1 MNEEMVNVLLQKNKT
16 KCIGLRFF
24 TVYGEWGRPDMFM
37 MKYLNATYNKSKV
50 FYLNNYGN
58 HFRDFTYVNDVCK
71 ILRKLIYSK
80 LKYKHL
86 IINICSNKPLKLTKI
101 IKEID
106 NFLTYKLPNNLLGK
120 IWKGK
125 YRGQKQKWFIMR
137 FVGNEEDINIKT
149 KNAEF
154 KEWKWID
161 VNQLINVVVS
171 FKLDVYKSIV
181 KELNILL
188 N

>member
-1 MNEEMVNVLLQKNKT
+1 MSL
-16 KCIGLRFF
+16 
-24 TVYGEWGRPDMFM
+24 
-37 MKYLNATYNKSKV
+37 NKSKNLPLRLGVGVVLLNSNNKV
-50 FYLNNYGN
+50 FVGKRIDNP
-58 HFRDFTYVNDVCK
+58 VNFWQMPQGGVDDNEN
-71 ILRKLIYSK
+71 LLYAANRE
-80 LKYKHL
+80 LKEETGVKSTEL
-86 IINICSNKPLKLTKI
+86 

-106 NFLTYKLPNNLLGK
+106 NWLTYELPKNLLGK

-137 FVGNEEDINIKT
+137 FVGDEEEINIKT

-161 VNQLINVVVS
+161 ANQLLNVVID

>member
-1 MNEEMVNVLLQKNKT
+1 MSL
-16 KCIGLRFF
+16 
-24 TVYGEWGRPDMFM
+24 
-37 MKYLNATYNKSKV
+37 NKSKNLPLRLGVGVVLLNSNNKV
-50 FYLNNYGN
+50 FVGKRIDNP
-58 HFRDFTYVNDVCK
+58 VNFWQMPQGGVDDNENLLYAANRELKEETGVK
-71 ILRKLIYSK
+71 STKL
-80 LKYKHL
+80 
-86 IINICSNKPLKLTKI
+86 

-106 NFLTYKLPNNLLGK
+106 NWLTYELPKNLLGK

-137 FVGNEEDINIKT
+137 FVGDEEEINIKT

-161 VNQLINVVVS
+161 VNQLLNVVVR
-171 FKLDVYKSIV
+171 FKHDVYKTIV

>member
-1 MNEEMVNVLLQKNKT
+1 MSLNISKKLPLRLGVGVVLINS
-16 KCIGLRFF
+16 
-24 TVYGEWGRPDMFM
+24 D
-37 MKYLNATYNKSKV
+37 NKV
-50 FYLNNYGN
+50 FVGKRIDNP
-58 HFRDFTYVNDVCK
+58 VNFWQMPQGGIDDNENLLYAANRELKEETSVK
-71 ILRKLIYSK
+71 STKL
-80 LKYKHL
+80 
-86 IINICSNKPLKLTKI
+86 

-106 NFLTYKLPNNLLGK
+106 NWLTYELPKNLLGK

-137 FVGNEEDINIKT
+137 FVGDEEEINIKT

-154 KEWKWID
+154 KELKWID
-161 VNQLINVVVS
+161 INQLLNVVVR
-171 FKLDVYKSIV
+171 FKHDVYKTIV

>member
-1 MNEEMVNVLLQKNKT
+1 MSL
-16 KCIGLRFF
+16 
-24 TVYGEWGRPDMFM
+24 
-37 MKYLNATYNKSKV
+37 NKSKNLPLRLGVGVVLLNSDNKV
-50 FYLNNYGN
+50 FVGKRIDNPVNFWQMPQGG
-58 HFRDFTYVNDVCK
+58 VNDNEN
-71 ILRKLIYSK
+71 LLYAANRE
-80 LKYKHL
+80 LKEETGVESVKF
-86 IINICSNKPLKLTKI
+86 

-106 NFLTYKLPNNLLGK
+106 NWLTYELPKNLLGK

-137 FVGNEEDINIKT
+137 FVGDEKEINIKT

-154 KEWKWID
+154 LEWKWID
-161 VNQLINVVVS
+161 ANQLLNVVID

>member
-1 MNEEMVNVLLQKNKT
+1 MSL
-16 KCIGLRFF
+16 
-24 TVYGEWGRPDMFM
+24 
-37 MKYLNATYNKSKV
+37 NKSKNLPLRLGVGVVLLNSDNKV
-50 FYLNNYGN
+50 FVGKRIDNP
-58 HFRDFTYVNDVCK
+58 VNFWQMPQGGVDDNEN
-71 ILRKLIYSK
+71 LLYAANRE
-80 LKYKHL
+80 LKEETGVESVKF
-86 IINICSNKPLKLTKI
+86 

-106 NFLTYKLPNNLLGK
+106 NWLTYELPKNLLGK

-137 FVGNEEDINIKT
+137 FVGDEEEINIKT

-161 VNQLINVVVS
+161 VNQLLNVVVR
-171 FKLDVYKSIV
+171 FKHDVYKSIV